1 MNCPKCGKSNFKDYC
16 IVCGYMKNGNYIGK
30 TKSENSDLE
39 IMLGY
44 EYDDIIHNTN
54 NLKVFLLGG
63 LYFCYR
69 NCFFVGFFL
78 EILNILFVYF
88 NAYIGSFID
97 LGSFNFSDFFFLLSI
112 IIEKTFWVMFANQLY
127 IKCAKRKLN
136 RWKKKY
142 SLDEYKMK
150 IANQNIKK
158 FLLPVF
164 AVLLYI
170 FILFIVVI
178 IYRYQRHNL
187 LKCLFKVFVL

>member
-1 MNCPKCGKSNFKDYC
+1 
-16 IVCGYMKNGNYIGK
+16 
-30 TKSENSDLE
+30 
-39 IMLGY
+39 
-44 EYDDIIHNTN
+44 
-54 NLKVFLLGG
+54 
-63 LYFCYR
+63 
-69 NCFFVGFFL
+69 
-78 EILNILFVYF
+78 
-88 NAYIGSFID
+88 
-97 LGSFNFSDFFFLLSI
+97 
-112 IIEKTFWVMFANQLY
+112 MFANQLY